1 MHVLLERK
9 DSLVARNQAFVHP
22 VSVMPYFL
30 VISYEFKIREKI
42 INPKDNRHI
51 DRKKVSALHQ
61 GDTIPEL
68 CCFHALYQM
77 AMRMYES
84 VSKIKFMHGSDQAKK
99 TSG

>member
-42 INPKDNRHI
+42 INPKDKQHS
-51 DRKKVSALHQ
+51 DRSMEVHYTNVTKWTRFLNLLLPRPLSAGH
-61 GDTIPEL
+61 E
-68 CCFHALYQM
+68 A
-77 AMRMYES
+77 
-84 VSKIKFMHGSDQAKK
+84 V
-99 TSG
+99 

>member
-9 DSLVARNQAFVHP
+9 DSLLARNQAFVCP
-22 VSVMPYFL
+22 VSVMSYFL

-42 INPKDNRHI
+42 INPKDNRHS

-77 AMRMYES
+77 RMYES